1 MLVLGID
8 PGTATTGYG
17 IVRFD
22 GDTLEPLTYG
32 VISTSA
38 GSPLPL
44 RLRQLHHQLQA
55 LIESYRPTEASVEEL
70 FFARN
75 ARTALAVGH
84 ARGVILLALAEA
96 HVPTYEYTPMQVKQA
111 ITGYGLADK
120 AQVQQMVRILLG
132 LETIPKP
139 DDAADALAIAI
150 CHANSQSWTAR
161 LAVGQQGR
169 GM

>member
-8 PGTATTGYG
+8 PGTAITGYG
-17 IVRFD
+17 IVRCE
-22 GDTLEPLTYG
+22 GGTLEAVAFG
-32 VISTSA
+32 VIRTS
-38 GSPLPL
+38 GDSLPP
-44 RLRQLHHQLQA
+44 RLHQLYHELLGVIA
-55 LIESYRPTEASVEEL
+55 THHPTESSVEEL

-75 ARTALAVGH
+75 ARTALSVGH

-120 AQVQQMVRILLG
+120 AQMQQMVRILLG